1 MPIFEYEC
9 ESCHGRFEELTL
21 SSRAADPSCPACSSD
36 HVHKVYSTFAAQS
49 KAGSNG
55 CEGGFCETPS
65 AGMCGGPCG
74 GGMGP
79 CSVN

>member
-9 ESCHGRFEELTL
+9 DSCRGRFEELTL
-21 SSRAADPSCPACSSD
+21 SGRAADPSCPACSSD

-49 KAGSNG
+49 KAGANG
-55 CEGGFCETPS
+55 CEAGFSETASP
-65 AGMCGGPCG
+65 GMCGGPCS

-79 CSVN
+79 CSFN

>member
-9 ESCHGRFEELTL
+9 DTCHSRFEELTL
-21 SSRAADPSCPACSSD
+21 SSRAADPACPDCASD
-36 HVHKVYSTFAAQS
+36 HVHKLHSTFAAQA
-49 KAGSNG
+49 KNGGGACEAGFS
-55 CEGGFCETPS
+55 ESPA

-79 CSVN
+79 CSLN